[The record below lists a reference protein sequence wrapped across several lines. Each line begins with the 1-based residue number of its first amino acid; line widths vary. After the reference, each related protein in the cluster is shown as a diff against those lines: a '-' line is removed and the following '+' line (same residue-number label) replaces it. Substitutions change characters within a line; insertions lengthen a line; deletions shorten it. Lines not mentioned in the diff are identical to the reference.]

1 MSRSTLISCERQ
13 STARGALSAQIA
25 LTIYVICST
34 PAFAQTSTGEA
45 EGRVLEEIVV
55 VAQKRKQNVQE
66 IPVTVT
72 AMNADAIR
80 ESGILTIEKLTELS
94 PSVSFDSAQSFQN
107 SSLKIRGIGTF
118 GNTRSFEGAVGI
130 FVDGVYRPRSGM
142 ALSDLL
148 DIDRIE
154 ILRGPQGTLFGK
166 NTVAGA
172 IALQSTRP
180 DPDVRS
186 GEAELRAGNLDS
198 RYFKASFNT
207 PVGDTAA
214 IRVAGIYN
222 KRDGI
227 FTSPDNGDKYNEID
241 RYGLKAQF
249 LYLPSNDF
257 ELTVS
262 ADYSKSDANC
272 CWGSAQVVNGP
283 TASLIE
289 LYSAVNGLTY
299 IPAPQAENERIQSM
313 NTSPREIVE
322 DSGLT
327 MTINWDFGD
336 QTLHSITSV
345 RNWEHSQ
352 IIADADFVAADLFI
366 LSEPARIK
374 TASQEFNLSIPFGET
389 NDVLVGLYFAD
400 EEYESTRSV
409 QTGSDSDNYLNSLIS
424 SGAGA
429 VACAPPAVALDC
441 LFPVGIA
448 ALLDDGEFTSENY
461 FQDSRSLGAFAHA
474 NFNLP
479 RNFRLVAGA
488 RYSSEDKSGGVDN
501 LFWYDSA
508 IVRATLASMGIPDDG
523 TPRNGLDLIGTVY
536 SPSFTDSIRDEE
548 VTGTISLQYFP
559 NDSVMVFGGYHHGFK
574 AGGVNLFREGVVTNS
589 TTYAPEFAES
599 IEAGIKADYWDK
611 KARTNVSIFYT
622 EFTDLQINFFT
633 GLEFRTENTG
643 TATTKGVELE
653 SNFQVTDELRVDFSM
668 TYLDSTFDEVEDPF
682 LSYLV
687 GRQTP
692 RAPDWASVLALTY
705 QKQISPKMN
714 FFVRGLASYVGEHYV
729 GADVPSEEKAS
740 SYVVGDASIG
750 VTSVDGGWDL
760 LLWCSNCGDTDYR
773 TIYFNTTFQ
782 PDSFSAYLNTPRQ
795 YGLTLR
801 ARF

>member
-1 MSRSTLISCERQ
+1 MRRSTLVSCERH
-13 STARGALSAQIA
+13 STAGGALSAQIA
-25 LTIYVICST
+25 LTIYVIFSA

-45 EGRVLEEIVV
+45 ENRVLEEIIVI
-55 VAQKRKQNVQE
+55 AQKREQNAQK

-72 AMNADAIR
+72 AMNSDAIR

-94 PSVSFDSAQSFQN
+94 PSVSFDTAQSFQN

-142 ALSDLL
+142 VLSDLL

-180 DPDVRS
+180 DPGVMS
-186 GEAELRAGNLDS
+186 GEAELRVGNLDL
-198 RYFKASFNT
+198 RYFKGSFNT

-214 IRVAGIYN
+214 IRVAGTYN
-222 KRDGI
+222 KRDGL

-249 LYLPSNDF
+249 LYLPSENF
-257 ELTVS
+257 ELTLI
-262 ADYSKSDANC
+262 ADYSRSDANC

-283 TASLIE
+283 TAPFIE
-289 LYSAVNGLTY
+289 LYSAVNGLTF

-327 MTINWDFGD
+327 MTINWEFGD
-336 QTLHSITSV
+336 QTLQSITSV

-366 LSEPARIK
+366 LSEPTTIK

-389 NDVLVGLYFAD
+389 NDVIVGLYFAD
-400 EEYESTRSV
+400 EDYKSTRSV
-409 QTGSDSDNYLNSLIS
+409 QTGSDSDNYLNALIS
-424 SGAGA
+424 GGAGA

-441 LFPVGIA
+441 LFPVGVA

-461 FQDSRSLGAFAHA
+461 FQDSQSFGAFAHA
-474 NFNLP
+474 NFDLP

-508 IVRATLASMGIPDDG
+508 IVRAVLASMGTPDDG

-548 VTGTISLQYFP
+548 VTGTVSLQYFP
-559 NDSVMVFGGYHHGFK
+559 NDSVMVFGGYHRGSK
-574 AGGVNLFREGVVTNS
+574 AGGVNLFREGVVSNT

-599 IEAGIKADYWDK
+599 IEAGVKADYWDN
-611 KARTNVSIFYT
+611 KARTNISIFYT

-643 TATTKGVELE
+643 TASTKGVELE
-653 SNFQVTDELRVDFSM
+653 NNFQITDELRIDFSV
-668 TYLDSTFDEVEDPF
+668 TYLDSTFDEVDDPF

-705 QKQISPKMN
+705 QKPISENMD

-729 GADVPSEEKAS
+729 GADVPSEEKVS

-750 VTSVDGGWDL
+750 VISVDGGWDL
-760 LLWCSNCGDTDYR
+760 LLWCKNCADTSYR